1 MIYRGIVTPTSNFA
15 FLSYFG
21 ASLVEAAARAELV
34 IALDP
39 VGALNHLRLFG
50 EALARSACVRLGLGE
65 MRDEKQI
72 DRLRCLENRGM
83 HDSVL
88 QLFHTLRTVG
98 NRASHEGI
106 GSQEEAFTQLKIAWQ
121 LAIWFQRS
129 FGSNRKFEPGPFV
142 PPRDLKAESE
152 SLKAELR
159 DLRAV
164 AAKSQEEIEQARAE
178 AQAEAKKSLGVKEA
192 EQKAREERE
201 LWESLASEA
210 EAQRNA
216 DKKALAEAQQA
227 LEAQRSRYEA
237 ELASLQTQTQQQS
250 PAEQQKQIER
260 TVQAAAKVNLDEAS
274 TRAIID
280 EQLRAAGWEA
290 STQELRFGRGTRP
303 EKGRTL
309 AIAEWPT
316 GEGPADYVLFD
327 GLTALAVV
335 EAKKVRKDVAA
346 SLEQSKRYASGFA
359 ADNGAQLAGG
369 PWGKYRVPFLFATNG
384 RPYLKQLDTKSG
396 IWFRDARRAENL
408 ATALLGWYSPE
419 GLRGLLKQDVERA
432 NEKLAAEPTEYLGLR
447 DYQVSAIRAVEQAV
461 AKGQREILL
470 AMATGTGKTRTA
482 IGLVYR
488 LLKAQRFR
496 RVLFLVDRTTLGTQA
511 HDAFNEVQIENLQ
524 TFSEIYGVKGL
535 DEQTADSDTKLHIAT
550 VQGMV
555 RRLQGADH
563 VEDVPTVDAYDCVVI
578 DECHRGY
585 GLDQEMSDTELS
597 LAEYGIRSQ
606 SDYISKYRRVL
617 EHFDCTKVGLTA
629 TPAAHTT
636 EIFGPPIFTY
646 SYREAVIDGC
656 LIDHEPPINLTTYL
670 GEHGIHWDKGA
681 QVPLFDP
688 ETVTKNLV
696 ELDDDVDLEIDSFNR
711 TVVTENFNRVICA
724 ELARQIDP
732 NDLGKTLIFCATD
745 LHADMVVK
753 LLKEAFQAEYGEVD
767 DDAVVKITGSA
778 DKPQKLLRRY
788 KNEHIPT
795 VAVTVDLLTTG
806 VDVPKIV
813 NLVFLRRVRSR
824 ILYEQMIGR
833 ATRLCPE
840 IEKDSFRIFDAVALY
855 EALEPVTQMKAVVA
869 NPKLSFTELVRELT
883 EVKEQAGKQL
893 ALDQLVAKLQ
903 RKKQRLK
910 GASLYRFNT
919 LASMS
924 PEELTR
930 QLKTESPEQAAKWFA
945 EHPLLVS
952 SLEEG
957 SNGNRPLLISDHHDE
972 LIRVERGYGK
982 GNKPE
987 DYLEAF
993 ERYIRAQLNQL
1004 PALLVVAQR
1013 PRELTRK
1020 QLKELALALDQEG
1033 FNEKALQVAWR
1044 AKTNEDIAATIM
1056 GFIRKAAI
1064 GDPLIAYEERVERAL
1079 KKLLASRPWTDPQR
1093 KWLGQIGKQLKKERV
1108 IDRQSFDEGQFASDG
1123 GYARWNKKFDG
1134 KLESLLGELADEI
1147 WAGAGVA

>member
-1 MIYRGIVTPTSNFA
+1 VTSSNFA

-21 ASLVEAAARAELV
+21 APLVEAAARAELV

-50 EALARSACVRLGLGE
+50 EAMARAVCVRLGLGE
-65 MRDEKQI
+65 MREEKQV
-72 DRLRCLENRGM
+72 DRLRCLDNRGISP
-83 HDSVL
+83 SVL

-106 GSQEEAFTQLKIAWQ
+106 GNQEDAFTQLKIAWQ
-121 LAIWFQRS
+121 LAVWFQRS
-129 FGSNRKFEPGPFV
+129 FGSNRKFDPGPFV
-142 PPRDLKAESE
+142 PPRDLKAESD
-152 SLKAELR
+152 SLRAELKQ
-159 DLRAV
+159 LRAV
-164 AAKSQEEIEQARAE
+164 AAKSQAEIDEARAN
-178 AQAEAKKSLGVKEA
+178 ALAEAKKALGIQEA
-192 EQKAREERE
+192 EARAREERE
-201 LWESLASEA
+201 LWESLAREA

-216 DKKALAEAQQA
+216 DQQALAEAQKA
-227 LEAQRSRYEA
+227 LALQRVRYEA
-237 ELASLQTQTQQQS
+237 ELASLQTQAQS
-250 PAEQQKQIER
+250 QSAAEQQTQLER
-260 TVQAAAKVNLDEAS
+260 TVHAAAKVNLDEAA

-290 STQELRFGRGTRP
+290 NTQELRFARGTRP
-303 EKGRTL
+303 EKGRLL
-309 AIAEWPT
+309 AVAEWPT
-316 GEGPADYVLFD
+316 SEGPADYVLFD

-346 SLEQSKRYASGFA
+346 ALEQSKRYASGFTA
-359 ADNGAQLAGG
+359 EHGAQLAGG
-369 PWGKYRVPFLFATNG
+369 PWGKYHVPFLFATNG
-384 RPYLKQLDTKSG
+384 RPYLKQLETKSG
-396 IWFRDARRAENL
+396 LWFRDARRAKNL
-408 ATALLGWYSPE
+408 ATALDGWYSPE
-419 GLRGLLKQDVERA
+419 GLRGLLKQDIDRA
-432 NEKLAAEPTEYLGLR
+432 NERLATEPTDYLELR
-447 DYQVSAIRAVEQAV
+447 DYQIRAIQAV
-461 AKGQREILL
+461 EHAIVQGQREILL

-496 RVLFLVDRTTLGTQA
+496 RVLFLVDRTMLGRQSY
-511 HDAFNEVQIENLQ
+511 DAFNEVQLENLQ

-535 DEQTADSDTKLHIAT
+535 DEQTADNDTKLHIAT

-555 RRLQGADH
+555 RRLLESDNPA
-563 VEDVPTVDAYDCVVI
+563 DVPTVDAYDCIVI

-585 GLDQEMSDTELS
+585 GLDQEMSDTELN
-597 LAEYGIRSQ
+597 LAEYGIRNQ
-606 SDYISKYRRVL
+606 TDYISKYRRVL
-617 EHFDCTKVGLTA
+617 EHFHCTKIGLTA

-636 EIFGPPIFTY
+636 SIFGEPIYTY

-670 GEHGIHWDKGA
+670 SEHGIHWEKGA

-688 ETVTKNLV
+688 ATVTRNLV
-696 ELDDDVDLEIDSFNR
+696 ELEDEVDLEIDSFNR
-711 TVVTENFNRVICA
+711 TVVTENFNQVICA
-724 ELARQIDP
+724 ELAKQIDP

-745 LHADMVVK
+745 FHADIVVRR
-753 LLKEAFQAEYGEVD
+753 LKEAFQAEYGEVD

-788 KNEHIPT
+788 KNERLPN

-855 EALEPVTQMKAVVA
+855 EALESVTQMKTVVQ
-869 NPKLSFTELVRELT
+869 NPKLSFAELVQEII
-883 EVKEQAGKQL
+883 EVKEEASRQL
-893 ALDQLVAKLQ
+893 ALDQFVAKLQ

-910 GASLYRFNT
+910 GDSLYRFNT

-924 PEELTR
+924 PEELTH
-930 QLKTESPEQAAKWFA
+930 QLKASSPAQAAQWFA
-945 EHPLLVS
+945 EHRSLVE
-952 SLEEG
+952 SLDEG

-982 GNKPE
+982 GNKPD

-993 ERYIRAQLNQL
+993 ERFVRTQLNQL

-1013 PRELTRK
+1013 PRDLTRK
-1020 QLKELALALDQEG
+1020 QLKELALELDKEG

-1044 AKTNEDIAATIM
+1044 DKTNEDIAASII
-1056 GFIRKAAI
+1056 GFIRKAAL
-1064 GDPLIAYEERVERAL
+1064 GDPLIAYEERVDRAL
-1079 KKLLASRPWTDPQR
+1079 KKLLASRPWTDPHR
-1093 KWLGQIGKQLKKERV
+1093 KWLSQIGKQLKKERV
-1108 IDRQSFDEGQFASDG
+1108 LDRQSFDEGQFASDG

-1134 KLESLLGELADEI
+1134 KLETLLREIADEM
-1147 WAGAGVA
+1147 WMSTG